1 MGFGLGRT
9 VAELKMSVV
18 RIDGEE
24 QLEIQPEY
32 KFKRICVLPINRFIR
47 RERNRIFVLY
57 KNTFGSRVE
66 GKLKRGNGRKIG
78 RDIQLVAHDY

>member
-9 VAELKMSVV
+9 VAELKVSVV
-18 RIDGEE
+18 KIDGEE

-32 KFKRICVLPINRFIR
+32 KLKRICVLPINRFIR

-66 GKLKRGNGRKIG
+66 GKLKRGNGRKTG
-78 RDIQLVAHDY
+78 RKIQLVAHDY